1 MNCRFERPR
10 CTDGSDPIWT
20 PKLVE
25 ERLADAAAVLRR
37 LPEPRRQGY
46 FNTWPRHSYEFGDL
60 VGQEPRQTSLPPPS
74 PASISRM
81 EETLTWTFH
90 LDPID
95 GRIVWMRAY
104 NAPWKAI
111 CWKVGL
117 QRSAANERWL
127 YGLCVMALKLN
138 RQPVPTK
145 RSRRYVIERVRDYAH
160 TRSDSIKTTS
170 C

>member
-1 MNCRFERPR
+1 MNCRSDRPR
-10 CTDGSDPIWT
+10 NRNGGDLIWT

-25 ERLADAAAVLRR
+25 ERLVEAAAVLQQ

-46 FNTWPRHSYEFGDL
+46 FNIWPRHSYEFGDL

-74 PASISRM
+74 PAAISRM
-81 EETLTWTFH
+81 EETLTWTIG

-95 GRIVWMRAY
+95 GRIVWMRAH
-104 NAPWKAI
+104 NTPWKAI

-127 YGLCVMALKLN
+127 YGLCVIAMKLN
-138 RQPVPTK
+138 NQPVPRK
-145 RSRRYVIERVRDYAH
+145 RSRRYVIERVRDLA
-160 TRSDSIKTTS
+160 TEVCPT
-170 C
+170 